1 MTKIVYCVIL
11 SILILIV
18 SLYGIAYPLKARW
31 TLGFN
36 IKYFYKTEESTRFVR
51 RTYGIGLFIFD
62 IFYCIYCFLVMNS
75 TIPFHHLL
83 TILVM
88 LGVGF
93 IPVLFAMLAC
103 FVVFNKDG
111 SRK

>member
-1 MTKIVYCVIL
+1 MAKIVLCVIL
-11 SILILIV
+11 PILILIV
-18 SLYGIAYPLKARW
+18 SLYGIAYPLKAQG

-51 RTYGIGLFIFD
+51 RTYGIVLFIFD

-83 TILVM
+83 TVFVM
-88 LGVGF
+88 LGVAF
-93 IPVLFAMLAC
+93 IPAIFAMLAY